1 VEVLLEPEADETLSD
16 FERARTRWGHGQ
28 RAGQEEAMKKLLLA
42 IGLAA
47 TLMVMGTAIAQ
58 DAPDTPYFVVEG
70 EAVGQ
75 DFVGLVPEGLRI
87 DGHTRGVVTD
97 GLFAGATMSG
107 IDYLLFR
114 HDGVGVIDAR
124 WLLVDADG
132 ATVAITL
139 KGYIGEPSP
148 GFLEAF
154 LDPEFEPVD
163 VDIPSHGAAWFQ
175 TMAPQYAFLN
185 HTVFGFTGSLNIAQ
199 GVIRLTGRPL
209 AR

>member
-1 VEVLLEPEADETLSD
+1 MKRLLFAALMI
-16 FERARTRWGHGQ
+16 AVV
-28 RAGQEEAMKKLLLA
+28 AML
-42 IGLAA
+42 
-47 TLMVMGTAIAQ
+47 GTAIAQ
-58 DAPDTPYFVVEG
+58 DAIETPFFVLEG

-97 GLFAGATMSG
+97 GLFAGATTSG

-139 KGYIGEPSP
+139 KGFIGEPSP

-154 LDPEFEPVD
+154 LDPEFEPAD

-185 HTVFGFTGSLNIAQ
+185 HTVVGFTGMLNIAQ

-209 AR
+209 AP